1 MSEKN
6 PPASPAPTPEE
17 EKNKPATPP
26 TGLTEEQVQA
36 RVEAALAEERKKA
49 DATKAKETEER
60 ERAEAEKRG
69 EFQKVAEQE
78 QTKREAAEQKA
89 AEAERRAQLAEVNVS
104 LRDHLASKHP
114 DYLSNAADIM
124 LHVEKTLAP
133 DAKPD
138 AVAKLIEE
146 QAKAFVERTPRQKPI
161 GGAPPAPTRGN
172 RIPENLPA
180 KPSGEARRPRWS
192 QMTYRG

>member
-1 MSEKN
+1 MSAENN
-6 PPASPAPTPEE
+6 PPASPAPAKPEP
-17 EKNKPATPP
+17 EKPV
-26 TGLTEEQVQA
+26 TGIPEDEVQ
-36 RVEAALAEERKKA
+36 RRITAALEERDRKA
-49 DATKAKETEER
+49 ADEKQKETEER